1 VREKNRC
8 SFFAIRFL
16 KFLTLFSVS
25 CLLSIFLSC
34 GPYSFTGSGLP
45 GIKTI
50 AVPLFENQTQE
61 YGIREEL
68 TEKLVQGFVQ
78 DNTLKV
84 VNERIADSILRGTI
98 LKYERVAHTFDEKE
112 NVKEYI
118 VRIYVK
124 VALEDKKH
132 SKNIWEEENLQ
143 GWGIYSATDETE
155 TDGKDKAIDKLTE
168 DIVNRTVK
176 GW

>member
-1 VREKNRC
+1 MSRWIL
-8 SFFAIRFL
+8 SFRLISLFA
-16 KFLTLFSVS
+16 VY
-25 CLLSIFLSC
+25 CLLSTFSSC
-34 GPYSFTGSGLP
+34 GPYSFTGAGLP

-50 AVPLFENQTQE
+50 AIPLFENQTEE

-68 TEKLVQGFVQ
+68 TNKLVLAFVQ

-84 VNERIADSILRGTI
+84 ANERIADAVLRGTI
-98 LKYERVAHTFDEKE
+98 LKYQKEAYTFDENE

-118 VRIYVK
+118 ARIYVK
-124 VALEDKKH
+124 VIVEDKKH
-132 SKNIWEEENLQ
+132 NKNIWEEENLQ
-143 GWGIYSATDETE
+143 GWGTFPADSSEAY
-155 TDGKDKAIDKLTE
+155 GKSKAIDKLTE

>member
-1 VREKNRC
+1 MSQKIRYARL
-8 SFFAIRFL
+8 FAL
-16 KFLTLFSVS
+16 ATLYS
-25 CLLSIFLSC
+25 CLATLLSC
-34 GPYSFTGSGLP
+34 GPYSFTGAGLP

-50 AVPLFENQTQE
+50 AIPLFENQTEE

-68 TEKLVQGFVQ
+68 TNKLVQAFVQ

-84 VNERIADSILRGTI
+84 VSERTADAVLRGTI
-98 LKYERVAHTFDEKE
+98 LKYQKDAYTFDQSE

-118 VRIYVK
+118 ARIYVK
-124 VALEDKKH
+124 ITVEDKKH

-143 GWGIYSATDETE
+143 GWGTFPADSSEAY
-155 TDGKDKAIDKLTE
+155 GKSKAIDKLTE

>member
-1 VREKNRC
+1 MSKTIC
-8 SFFAIRFL
+8 
-16 KFLTLFSVS
+16 FSVLAVRYWRLAFLFAVY
-25 CLLSIFLSC
+25 CLLSTVLTC

-50 AVPLFENQTQE
+50 AVPLFENLTEE

-68 TEKLVQGFVQ
+68 TNKLVQAFVQ
-78 DNTLKV
+78 DNTLKI
-84 VNERIADSILRGTI
+84 VNERIADAVLRGTI
-98 LKYERVAHTFDEKE
+98 LKYQKEAYTFDENE

-118 VRIYVK
+118 ARIYVK
-124 VALEDKKH
+124 VIVEDKKH
-132 SKNIWEEENLQ
+132 SKNVWEEENLQ
-143 GWGIYSATDETE
+143 GWGTFPADSSEAY
-155 TDGKDKAIDKLTE
+155 GKSKAIDKLTE

>member
-1 VREKNRC
+1 MRKKH
-8 SFFAIRFL
+8 FFYFFL
-16 KFLTLFSVS
+16 PLATIYYLLATL
-25 CLLSIFLSC
+25 LSC
-34 GPYSFTGSGLP
+34 GPYSFTGSSLP

-50 AVPLFENQTQE
+50 AIPLLENQTQE

-84 VNERIADSILRGTI
+84 VNEKLADAVLRGTV
-98 LKYERVAHTFDEKE
+98 LKYEKSAHTFDEQE
-112 NVKEYI
+112 NIKEYI

-124 VALEDKKH
+124 AVLEDKKH
-132 SKNIWEEENLQ
+132 NKNIWEEENLQ
-143 GWGIYSATDETE
+143 GWGIYPADSTE
-155 TDGKDKAIDKLTE
+155 TYGKSKAIDKLTE

>member
-1 VREKNRC
+1 MSKRNPY
-8 SFFAIRFL
+8 SFFVFLRFFIL
-16 KFLTLFSVS
+16 ATLYS
-25 CLLSIFLSC
+25 LLSTLLSC

-50 AVPLFENQTQE
+50 AIPLFDNQTQE

-68 TEKLVQGFVQ
+68 TEKLTQDFIQ

-84 VNERIADSILRGTI
+84 VNEKIADSVLKGIIT
-98 LKYERVAHTFDEKE
+98 KYERTAHTFDEQE

-118 VRIYVK
+118 ARIYVK
-124 VALEDKKH
+124 VVLEDKKH

-143 GWGIYSATDETE
+143 GWGIYSATEETE
-155 TDGKDKAIDKLTE
+155 QDGKTKAIAKLAE

>member
-1 VREKNRC
+1 MKKGVLYSRL
-8 SFFAIRFL
+8 I
-16 KFLTLFSVS
+16 TLSTVC
-25 CLLSIFLSC
+25 CLLSTFLSC

-50 AVPLFENQTQE
+50 AIPLFENQTQE

-68 TEKLVQGFVQ
+68 SEKLVQAFVQ

-84 VNERIADSILRGTI
+84 VNEKIADSILKGVIT
-98 LKYERVAHTFDEKE
+98 KYEKVAHTFDEQE
-112 NVKEYI
+112 NVTEYI

-124 VALEDKKH
+124 VVLEDKNH
-132 SKNIWEEENLQ
+132 SKNIWQEESLQ
-143 GWGIYSATDETE
+143 GWGIYSATEETE
-155 TDGKDKAIDKLTE
+155 QDGKTKAIAKLAE
-168 DIVNRTVK
+168 DVVNRTVK

>member
-1 VREKNRC
+1 MKKGLHC
-8 SFFAIRFL
+8 SRFIIL
-16 KFLTLFSVS
+16 STVY
-25 CLLSIFLSC
+25 CLLFTFLSC

-50 AVPLFENQTQE
+50 AIPLFENQTPE

-68 TEKLVQGFVQ
+68 TDKLVQGFVQ

-84 VNERIADSILRGTI
+84 VNERIADSVLKGTI
-98 LKYERVAHTFDEKE
+98 LKYQKDAHTFDEQE

-118 VRIYVK
+118 VRIYVN
-124 VALEDKKH
+124 VVLEDKKH

-143 GWGIYSATDETE
+143 GWGIYSATDEAE
-155 TDGKDKAIDKLTE
+155 SDGKAKAIAKLTE

>member
-1 VREKNRC
+1 MRKKIRC
-8 SFFAIRFL
+8 SLFATGHL
-16 KFLTLFSVS
+16 KFLTLFAVY
-25 CLLSIFLSC
+25 CLLSTLLSC

-50 AVPLFENQTQE
+50 AIPLFENQTQE

-68 TEKLVQGFVQ
+68 TEKIVQGFVQ

-84 VNERIADSILRGTI
+84 VNEKIADSILRGTI
-98 LKYERVAHTFDEKE
+98 LKYEKVAHTFDEKE

-118 VRIYVK
+118 VRIFVK
-124 VALEDKKH
+124 VVLEDKKH

-143 GWGIYSATDETE
+143 GWGIYPADSTE
-155 TDGKDKAIDKLTE
+155 VYGKTKAIDKLTE

>member
-1 VREKNRC
+1 MKKRILCTR
-8 SFFAIRFL
+8 FFILPA
-16 KFLTLFSVS
+16 VC
-25 CLLSIFLSC
+25 CLLSTFLNC

-50 AVPLFENQTQE
+50 AIPLFENQTQE

-68 TEKLVQGFVQ
+68 TEKLVQGFIQ

-84 VNERIADSILRGTI
+84 VNQKIADSVLKGIILQYQ
-98 LKYERVAHTFDEKE
+98 KDAHTFDEQE
-112 NVKEYI
+112 DVKEYI
-118 VRIYVK
+118 VRINVK
-124 VALEDKKH
+124 VVLEDKKH
-132 SKNIWEEENLQ
+132 SKNIWEEESLQ
-143 GWGIYSATDETE
+143 GWGIYSATEETE
-155 TDGKDKAIDKLTE
+155 SDGKAKAIAKLAE

>member
-1 VREKNRC
+1 MRKKYLFY
-8 SFFAIRFL
+8 FFL
-16 KFLTLFSVS
+16 SLSTLC
-25 CLLSIFLSC
+25 CLLSVFLSC

-50 AVPLFENQTQE
+50 AIPLFENQTQE

-68 TEKLVQGFVQ
+68 SETLVQAFIQ
-78 DNTLKV
+78 NNTLKV
-84 VNERIADSILRGTI
+84 VNERIAESVLKGTVT
-98 LKYERVAHTFDEKE
+98 KYEKIAHTFDEQE

-124 VALEDKKH
+124 IVLEDKTH
-132 SKNIWEEENLQ
+132 NKNIWEEENLE
-143 GWGIYSATDETE
+143 GWGIYSATEETE
-155 TDGKDKAIDKLTE
+155 QDGKTKALAKLTE
-168 DIVNRTVK
+168 DILNRTVK